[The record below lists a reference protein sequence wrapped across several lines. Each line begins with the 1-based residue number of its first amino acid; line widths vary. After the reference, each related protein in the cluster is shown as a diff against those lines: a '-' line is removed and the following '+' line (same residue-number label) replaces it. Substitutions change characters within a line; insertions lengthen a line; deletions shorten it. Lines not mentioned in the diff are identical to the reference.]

1 MGLSC
6 SFERAARR
14 GPPTKAS
21 GLHACGGRHQ
31 RKGSDVVTIASDRT
45 IAEAVNVLAECR
57 IGAILVMDGNDAVG
71 GIISERDI
79 VGALSRSGADVLTQ
93 KVGDLMTTDVR
104 SCSCHD
110 TIAEVMNVMTQER
123 SRHLPVIDDGK
134 VVGMISI
141 GDVVKQRLDDAELEV
156 ESLRGYVTM

>member
-1 MGLSC
+1 MHV
-6 SFERAARR
+6 AAVI
-14 GPPTKAS
+14 K
-21 GLHACGGRHQ
+21 
-31 RKGSDVVTIASDRT
+31 RKGSDVVTITSDRT
-45 IAEAVNVLAECR
+45 VTEAVTVLAERR
-57 IGAILVMDGNDAVG
+57 IGAILVMDGNDAVD

-79 VGALSRSGADVLTQ
+79 VGALSRSGADVLAR
-93 KVGDLMTTDVR
+93 KVSDVMTRNVR

>member
-31 RKGSDVVTIASDRT
+31 RKGSDVVTIASDQT
-45 IAEAVNVLAECR
+45 IAEAVNVLTERR
-57 IGAILVMDGNDAVG
+57 IGALLVMDGNDAVD

-93 KVGDLMTTDVR
+93 KVGDVMTTDVR

-110 TIAEVMNVMTQER
+110 TIAAVMTVMTQGR
-123 SRHLPVIDDGK
+123 VRHLPVIDDGK